1 MKTHNLLL
9 NKALIVTIVFIVL
22 RFMVTPLRIKAV
34 TSVLAPEDYGMLTL
48 ISMTAHAAALL
59 LSLGG
64 YDVLLRRLAGQDRL
78 YQHAYLRAVLLL
90 TLLIAVP
97 VGTLAYVC
105 MLWLG
110 AGTLEPWL
118 APEWV
123 MIYTV
128 FFIFAQL
135 LMYYLLGTESTVLAR
150 LLQLLWW
157 DLWFLPLLIVAGI
170 GGMTASRA
178 LVVWTVWLGVGTVG
192 LFGYIR
198 PFARTG
204 HPRVPLK
211 NLVHDGL
218 PIVPVLSGEWL
229 IRIGGHYLV
238 LIVVGTRAMADY
250 ALAMNIAF
258 VGVIA
263 GTPLVEM
270 ACVKIGKA
278 LSDEQHL
285 GGDAG
290 AVKESLAQAVRQI
303 FYIASTIA
311 LAMFFLRQE
320 IVLFL
325 SNERFLSATKLMPVF
340 ALLPLLLLFN
350 VLFARLLML
359 HAQRDVVMRGAILGA
374 VGILLFGAL
383 GVLAIGIQGVGIVLL
398 FGLAGVDA
406 FYFHKLKFREL
417 VSGVGLRFDRLSIY
431 VCLVAVLFG
440 GIARLPFG
448 GSALKVGAAAVI
460 SFFVAVTCG
469 VLRRHDYLEGFSES

>member
-1 MKTHNLLL
+1 MKPHKQSL

-22 RFMVTPLRIKAV
+22 RFLVTPLRIKAV
-34 TSVLAPEDYGMLTL
+34 TSVLAPEGYGMLTL

-64 YDVLLRRLAGQDRL
+64 YDVLLRRLAGQDRPF
-78 YQHAYLRAVLLL
+78 QHAYLRAVLLL
-90 TLLIAVP
+90 TLLVAVP
-97 VGTLAYVC
+97 VGTLAYVG

-110 AGTLEPWL
+110 VGTSEAWL
-118 APEWV
+118 APEAV

-128 FFIFAQL
+128 FFILAQL
-135 LMYYLLGTESTVLAR
+135 LMYYLLGTESNILAR

-157 DLWFLPLLIVAGI
+157 DLWFVPLVIVAGI
-170 GGMTASRA
+170 GGITASRA

-198 PFARTG
+198 PFDRAD

-211 NLVHDGL
+211 KLVHDGL
-218 PIVPVLSGEWL
+218 PIIPVLSGEWL

-238 LIVVGTRAMADY
+238 LFVVGTRTMADY

-278 LSDEQHL
+278 LGAEQHL
-285 GGDAG
+285 HG
-290 AVKESLAQAVRQI
+290 VSRSVRESLAQAVRQI
-303 FYIASTIA
+303 FYIASTMA

-325 SNERFLSATKLMPVF
+325 SNERFLSATELMPIF

-359 HAQRDVVMRGAILGA
+359 HNQRDVVVRGASLGA
-374 VGILLFGAL
+374 VGILLFGGLAVL
-383 GVLAIGIQGVGIVLL
+383 TSGVQGVGIVLL
-398 FGLAGVDA
+398 MGLVGVDA
-406 FYFHKLKFREL
+406 YYFRKLNFGEL
-417 VSGVGLRFDRLSIY
+417 VSGVGLRFDRLFIY
-431 VCLVAVLFG
+431 VCGVAVLFG

-448 GSALKVGAAAVI
+448 GSALKVGSAAAI
-460 SFFVAVTCG
+460 SLLFAGACG
-469 VLRRHDYLEGFSES
+469 VLRRGDYLEGFSES